1 MFATI
6 IVSFGIILFGVFSLY
21 RDLFV
26 DSYRLLELSILMSL
40 NGLYYG
46 FFYWIMILLGC
57 ELSRSR
63 GRTLAIIRK
72 WINMSIFDD
81 LDCLGSLAE
90 QINNS
95 TVTISS
101 TILEY
106 DMSLMGEVITGSVK
120 FLFILIQFDAVNRVV
135 H

>member
-72 WINMSIFDD
+72 WINMSIFND

-106 DMSLMGEVITGSVK
+106 DMSFMGEVITGSVK